1 MKGEGLANKT
11 QHILPVTNIAKMEAV
26 SEIARAYLPEGTKD
40 AYRTLRDARSEARLV
55 GVREKRKKA
64 KEEEAAATK
73 K

>member
-1 MKGEGLANKT
+1 MAHKT
-11 QHILPVTNIAKMEAV
+11 QHILPIKNIAKAEAV
-26 SEIARAYLPEGTKD
+26 GEVARNELPEGTKN